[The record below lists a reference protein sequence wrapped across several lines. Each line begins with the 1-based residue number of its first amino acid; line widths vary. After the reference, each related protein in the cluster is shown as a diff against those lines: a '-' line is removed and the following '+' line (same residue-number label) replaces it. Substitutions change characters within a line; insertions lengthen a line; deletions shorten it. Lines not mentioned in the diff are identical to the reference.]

1 MPSNKVSVRRAKA
14 EDIPAIIECS
24 RAAYADYA
32 EEHIYDERL
41 YGMQLRAFPE
51 GQFVALAGSRV
62 VGYATSL
69 IISLDD
75 DEWYTVDEMTG
86 AATFSTHNVLG
97 DTLYG
102 ADIAVDPEFRRR
114 GISSLLYERRRSLLR
129 RFNLRRMVAYGRI
142 PGYADHAGR
151 MTAEEYVRRVIAGEL
166 KDPSLGAHLK
176 TGFEVRKVQ
185 LDITV
190 DGASLNYSTYLEMAN
205 PDFASA
211 RKRISTSLR
220 RKPARRVRVCAAQYQ
235 MRPARSWEDVVYSM
249 EFFAE
254 TADSYHCHFLL
265 LPEYF
270 MYHAFSYLQ
279 GESLLGLVTELAKLH
294 DQYQETLARLSRKYG
309 LYIIGG
315 SMPVERGGLR
325 YNVAHLFSPSGNVY
339 TQDKLHITPIERAES
354 GIEPGEG
361 IRIFDTPLARIAI
374 QICYDIEFP
383 EVSRLLTLA
392 GVEVIF
398 VPFYTD
404 EKKAYWRV
412 RHCAQAR
419 AVENFIYVVIAGN
432 VGNLRTRIG
441 SFLTYGQSAVLT
453 PSDFSFP
460 EKGVEGEADPNVE
473 ATVVSELALSALSQ
487 QRHVASVRP
496 LHDRRL
502 DLYTLQGRQRVEIIQ
517 VE

>member
-1 MPSNKVSVRRAKA
+1 
-14 EDIPAIIECS
+14 
-24 RAAYADYA
+24 
-32 EEHIYDERL
+32 
-41 YGMQLRAFPE
+41 
-51 GQFVALAGSRV
+51 
-62 VGYATSL
+62 
-69 IISLDD
+69 
-75 DEWYTVDEMTG
+75 
-86 AATFSTHNVLG
+86 
-97 DTLYG
+97 
-102 ADIAVDPEFRRR
+102 
-114 GISSLLYERRRSLLR
+114 
-129 RFNLRRMVAYGRI
+129 MVAYGRI

-151 MTAEEYVRRVIAGEL
+151 MTAEAYVRRVIAGEL
-166 KDPSLGAHLK
+166 QDPSLGAHLK
-176 TGFEVRKVQ
+176 SGFEVRKVQ

-205 PDFASA
+205 PDFAS
-211 RKRISTSLR
+211 
-220 RKPARRVRVCAAQYQ
+220 ARRVRVCAAQYQ

-279 GESLLGLVTELAKLH
+279 GESMLGLVTELAKLH

-309 LYIIGG
+309 LYI
-315 SMPVERGGLR
+315 
-325 YNVAHLFSPSGNVY
+325 
-339 TQDKLHITPIERAES
+339 
-354 GIEPGEG
+354 IEPGEG

-432 VGNLRTRIG
+432 VGSLRTRIG

-453 PSDFSFP
+453 PRACSFP
-460 EKGVEGEADPNVE
+460 EKGRRRRSRPERRGHCGLRVGSVGA
-473 ATVVSELALSALSQ
+473 
-487 QRHVASVRP
+487 VAAAA
-496 LHDRRL
+496 RRL
-502 DLYTLQGRQRVEIIQ
+502 RAPAARPAA
-517 VE
+517 